1 MAETSVSRWV
11 SGRGCAVGGAEPISA
26 IRRGGADLVGG
37 AQDLRVFDKFSKLFN
52 VSRRE
57 TAL

>member
-1 MAETSVSRWV
+1 MFPGGFLV
-11 SGRGCAVGGAEPISA
+11 GGAVGGAEPISA
-26 IRRGGADLVGG
+26 IRRGADLVGG
-37 AQDLRVFDKFSKLFN
+37 AQDLRGFDKFSKLFN